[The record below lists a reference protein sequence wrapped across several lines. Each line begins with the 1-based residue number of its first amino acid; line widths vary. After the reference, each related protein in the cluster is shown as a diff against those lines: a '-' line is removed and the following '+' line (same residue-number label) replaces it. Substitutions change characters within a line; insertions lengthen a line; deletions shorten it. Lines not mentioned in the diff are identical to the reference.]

1 MVEIP
6 EKKRTEALTELAQI
20 SAERDAAQAEV
31 DRIMERLRAASV
43 HAAETGAS
51 RSRVRELAKVSS
63 RTLYGWLNEAG
74 LEVRAKRPSAK
85 KAA

>member
-31 DRIMERLRAASV
+31 DRIMEKLRAASV
-43 HAAETGAS
+43 RAAKTGAS

-74 LEVRAKRPSAK
+74 LEVRAKRPATK